1 MSVIEKIQQ
10 YIGNTKH
17 MDNTDAYSLKYS
29 EWEAL
34 YKSAKSCGENAVDA
48 IEIAF
53 NYGRAK
59 GERHARNEVKKA

>member
-1 MSVIEKIQQ
+1 
-10 YIGNTKH
+10 

-34 YKSAKSCGENAVDA
+34 YKLAKSCGENAVDA